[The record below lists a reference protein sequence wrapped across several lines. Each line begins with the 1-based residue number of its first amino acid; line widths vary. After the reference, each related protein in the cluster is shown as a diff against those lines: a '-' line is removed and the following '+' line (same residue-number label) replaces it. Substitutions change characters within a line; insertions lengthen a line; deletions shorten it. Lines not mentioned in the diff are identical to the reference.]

1 MSKLIQRNLPLLT
14 LLSKAKRPT
23 IKAILNDP
31 NCAEVCK
38 AICELASNLLA
49 GNLKI
54 SSRDKANLKRHKHT
68 LRCLAKGKSL
78 SLRRKRG
85 LLQKGGFLGALL
97 KPLVSIVSGL
107 FT

>member
-1 MSKLIQRNLPLLT
+1 MSKLVQRNLPLLK
-14 LLSKAKRPT
+14 LLSKAKQPT
-23 IKAILNDP
+23 IKAILKDP
-31 NCAEVCK
+31 QCEEVCK
-38 AICELASNLLA
+38 AVCELAANLLA

-54 SSRDKANLKRHKHT
+54 STKDKAKLKRYKHT

-78 SLRRKRG
+78 SLKRKRG